1 MILNNLQKKLDNTL
15 SALVLL
21 IIVSTI
27 ISIGA
32 LTILINL
39 MWAAVILLVLW
50 AGYYKLRAHALDL
63 NHLAYRLRLSIYR
76 ML

>member
-39 MWAAVILLVLW
+39 MWAAVILLVLC

>member
-1 MILNNLQKKLDNTL
+1 MAPNNLQKKTDSTRC
-15 SALVLL
+15 SWALLA
-21 IIVSTI
+21 IACII

-32 LTILINL
+32 LTILIDL
-39 MWAAVILLVLW
+39 MWAVVILLALC